1 MSLLFRFPLNGNLTN
16 KGQYEV
22 SLINSN
28 ATVGTGT
35 KFNNGYSFNGTS
47 AFLTTNKKCSDLFS
61 NGDSFSISVF
71 VSIAA
76 YPTTQTGIVCCNQYQ
91 QQGFGIGLRT
101 TGVPVLMIMGTSE
114 GKEVSANKA
123 IPLNTWTHLA
133 YTYNAENKKAQ
144 LYMDGLVI
152 ASATP
157 TFNWVSGSNTFAIGK
172 NTQGGWGGFFKGNI
186 KDVRVYN
193 ETLSVSEIKEISKDC
208 FAYYD
213 FNYIMDNK
221 CFDSSGNSNTGI
233 INGTSTL
240 SEDTRS
246 GLNSMEFSGTN
257 YINTGIRSQEWGF
270 SNCDRSIEMWVYLQ
284 GTANH
289 KLIGT
294 LSYSLEIY
302 YTGAAIRFVQWD
314 NHGSSSSNKMNVSA
328 NVSANSWHHIVLTW
342 NSSTLILYVDG
353 VAKGTNNGDTT
364 TTNKTT
370 TDNINIGGNI
380 YKFGSN
386 ITGLTG
392 KIALVKIYDSCL
404 SATDIADLYSVKG
417 FVSDEGELFVYQLD
431 EIEGNTSDV
440 VDFNGVSAANAFDEN
455 PVYRLYSPI
464 EYLTFSGSST
474 QLIDTGYKPNNNT
487 TVEVKANTTGTGKW
501 IYGGRESTS
510 KNIYGLYIN
519 SGTSLWFQYNNG
531 GESAA
536 VPNIINTDRVI
547 KTDKNV
553 LYIDGAVKQTKDIAT
568 FQSPVNMYIGTINTN
583 GSLDGRYFT
592 GKIYYFKIWDN
603 GTLVRSYIPCIRKS
617 DNKVGFYEEVNG
629 DFVGNGFTTTL
640 SGIENENYFEVY
652 EDKLVSKNFIEL

>member
-16 KGQYEV
+16 KGQSEV
-22 SLINSN
+22 SLTNSN
-28 ATVGTGT
+28 ASVGTGT

-47 AFLTTNKKCSDLFS
+47 AFLATNKKCSDLFS
-61 NGDSFSISVF
+61 SGDSFSISVF
-71 VSIAA
+71 VSIVA
-76 YPTTQTGIVCCNQYQ
+76 YPTSQTGIICCNQYQ
-91 QQGFGIGLRT
+91 QQGFGIGLKT
-101 TGVPVLMIMGTSE
+101 TGIPVLMIMGTSA
-114 GKEVSANKA
+114 GNEVSANKA

-133 YTYNAENKKAQ
+133 YTYNSITKKAQ
-144 LYMDGLVI
+144 LYMDGTVV
-152 ASATP
+152 ASVTP
-157 TFNWVSGSNTFAIGK
+157 SFEWVSGSNTFAIGK
-172 NTQGGWGGFFKGNI
+172 NTQDGWGGFFKGNI
-186 KDVRVYN
+186 KDIRVYN
-193 ETLSVSEIKEISKDC
+193 ETLSISEVKEICKDC

-221 CFDSSGNSNTGI
+221 CFDASGNLNTGI

-246 GLNSMEFSGTN
+246 GLNAMEFTGTN
-257 YINTGIRSQEWGF
+257 YVNTGIQSKEWGF
-270 SNCDRSIEMWVYLQ
+270 SNSAKSVEIWTYLN
-284 GTANH
+284 GTDQH

-294 LSYSLEIY
+294 LHYSWQIR
-302 YTGAAIRFVQWD
+302 YTGTAIQFVQWD
-314 NHGSSSSNKMNVSA
+314 SSGGLTNTMNLLTAVSA
-328 NVSANSWHHIVLTW
+328 NAWHHIIVTWDNTKLVLY
-342 NSSTLILYVDG
+342 IDG
-353 VAKGTNNGDTT
+353 VAKVTKSATT
-364 TTNKTT
+364 TATNKVVL
-370 TDNINIGGNI
+370 DNINIGGNI

-386 ITGLTG
+386 VSGLNG

-404 SATDIADLYSVKG
+404 SAADVADLYSVKG

-440 VDFNGVSAANAFDEN
+440 VDFNGVSVANAFDEN
-455 PVYRLYSPI
+455 PIYRLYSPI

-531 GESAA
+531 GGSAA
-536 VPNIINTDRVI
+536 VPNIVNEDRVI
-547 KTDKNV
+547 KTDKNI
-553 LYIDGAVKQTKDIAT
+553 LYIDGAVKQTKDVAT
-568 FQSPVNMYIGTINTN
+568 FQSTVNMYIGTINTN

>member
-47 AFLTTNKKCSDLFS
+47 AFLATNKKCSDLFS
-61 NGDSFSISVF
+61 SGDSFSISVF

-76 YPTTQTGIVCCNQYQ
+76 YPTASTGIVCCNQYQ
-91 QQGFGIGLRT
+91 QQGFGIGLKT

-172 NTQGGWGGFFKGNI
+172 NTQGGWDGFFKGNI

-246 GLNSMEFSGTN
+246 GLNSMEFTGTN
-257 YINTGIRSQEWGF
+257 YINTGIQSKEWGF
-270 SNCDRSIEMWVYLQ
+270 SNSSKSVEIWTYLN
-284 GTANH
+284 GTDPH

-294 LSYSLEIY
+294 LNYSWQIR
-302 YTGAAIRFVQWD
+302 YTGTAIQFVQWD
-314 NHGSSSSNKMNVSA
+314 SSGGSSNTMNLATTVSA
-328 NVSANSWHHIVLTW
+328 NAWHHIIVTWDNTKLVLY
-342 NSSTLILYVDG
+342 IDG
-353 VAKGTNNGDTT
+353 VAKVTKSATAT
-364 TTNKTT
+364 ATNKIVS
-370 TDNINIGGNI
+370 DNINIGGNI

-386 ITGLTG
+386 VSGLNG
-392 KIALVKIYDSCL
+392 KIALVKLYDSCL
-404 SATDIADLYSVKG
+404 SATDVSDLYSVKG
-417 FVSDEGELFVYQLD
+417 FVSDESELFVYQLD

-455 PVYRLYSPI
+455 SIYRIYSPI
-464 EYLTFSGSST
+464 EYLNFTGTST

-487 TVEVKANTTGTGKW
+487 TVEVKTDVTGTGKW
-501 IYGGRESTS
+501 LCGGRESTA

-519 SGTSLWFQYNNG
+519 SGTNLWYQYSVG
-531 GESAA
+531 GSSAA
-536 VPNIINTDRVI
+536 TPDLVNTDRII
-547 KTDKNV
+547 KTDKNI
-553 LYIDGAVKQTKDIAT
+553 LYVDGVVKQTKDIVT
-568 FQSPVNMYIGTINTN
+568 FQSPANMYIGTINTN

-603 GTLVRSYIPCIRKS
+603 GTLVRSYLPCIRKS

-652 EDKLVSKNFIEL
+652 EYKLVSKNFIEL

>member
-16 KGQYEV
+16 KGQSEV
-22 SLINSN
+22 SLTNSN
-28 ATVGTGT
+28 ASVGTGT

-61 NGDSFSISVF
+61 SGDSFSISVF
-71 VSIAA
+71 VSISA
-76 YPTTQTGIVCCNQYQ
+76 YPTSATGIVCCNQYQ
-91 QQGFGIGLRT
+91 QQGFGIGLKT
-101 TGVPVLMIMGTSE
+101 TGIPVLMIMGTSAGHE
-114 GKEVSANKA
+114 TSASKA

-133 YTYNAENKKAQ
+133 YTYNSENKKAQ
-144 LYMDGLVI
+144 LYMDGTVV
-152 ASATP
+152 ASVTP
-157 TFNWVSGSNTFAIGK
+157 SFDWVSGSNTFVIGK
-172 NTQGGWGGFFKGNI
+172 NTQGGWSGYFNGNI

-193 ETLSVSEIKEISKDC
+193 ETLSLSEIKEIGKDC

-213 FNYIMDNK
+213 FNYIIDNK
-221 CFDSSGNSNTGI
+221 CFDASGNSNTGI

-246 GLNSMEFSGTN
+246 GLNSMEFTGTN
-257 YINTGIRSQEWGF
+257 YINTGIQSKEWGF
-270 SNCDRSIEMWVYLQ
+270 SNSAKSVEIWTYLN
-284 GTANH
+284 GTDQH

-294 LSYSLEIY
+294 LNYSWQIR
-302 YTGAAIRFVQWD
+302 YTGTAIQFVQWD
-314 NHGSSSSNKMNVSA
+314 SSGGSTNTMNLATTVSA
-328 NVSANSWHHIVLTW
+328 NAWHHIIVTWDNTKLVLY
-342 NSSTLILYVDG
+342 IDG
-353 VAKGTNNGDTT
+353 VAKVTKSATT
-364 TTNKTT
+364 TATNKIVS
-370 TDNINIGGNI
+370 DNINIGGNI

-386 ITGLTG
+386 VSGLNG
-392 KIALVKIYDSCL
+392 KIALVKLYDSCL
-404 SATDIADLYSVKG
+404 SATDVSDLYSVKG
-417 FVSDEGELFVYQLD
+417 FVSNESELFVYQLD

-455 PVYRLYSPI
+455 SIYRIYSPI
-464 EYLTFSGSST
+464 EYLNFTGTST

-487 TVEVKANTTGTGKW
+487 TVEVKTNVTGTGKW
-501 IYGGRESTS
+501 LCGGRESTA

-519 SGTSLWFQYNNG
+519 SGTNLWYQYSVG
-531 GESAA
+531 GSSAA
-536 VPNIINTDRVI
+536 TPDLVNTDRII
-547 KTDKNV
+547 KTDKNI
-553 LYIDGAVKQTKDIAT
+553 LYVDGAVKQTKDVAT
-568 FQSPVNMYIGTINTN
+568 FQSPANMYIGTINTN

>member
-1 MSLLFRFPLNGNLTN
+1 MNL
-16 KGQYEV
+16 V
-22 SLINSN
+22 
-28 ATVGTGT
+28 
-35 KFNNGYSFNGTS
+35 
-47 AFLTTNKKCSDLFS
+47 TT
-61 NGDSFSISVF
+61 
-71 VSIAA
+71 
-76 YPTTQTGIVCCNQYQ
+76 
-91 QQGFGIGLRT
+91 
-101 TGVPVLMIMGTSE
+101 
-114 GKEVSANKA
+114 VSANA
-123 IPLNTWTHLA
+123 
-133 YTYNAENKKAQ
+133 
-144 LYMDGLVI
+144 
-152 ASATP
+152 
-157 TFNWVSGSNTFAIGK
+157 
-172 NTQGGWGGFFKGNI
+172 
-186 KDVRVYN
+186 
-193 ETLSVSEIKEISKDC
+193 
-208 FAYYD
+208 
-213 FNYIMDNK
+213 
-221 CFDSSGNSNTGI
+221 
-233 INGTSTL
+233 
-240 SEDTRS
+240 
-246 GLNSMEFSGTN
+246 
-257 YINTGIRSQEWGF
+257 
-270 SNCDRSIEMWVYLQ
+270 
-284 GTANH
+284 
-289 KLIGT
+289 
-294 LSYSLEIY
+294 
-302 YTGAAIRFVQWD
+302 
-314 NHGSSSSNKMNVSA
+314 
-328 NVSANSWHHIVLTW
+328 WHHIIVTWDNTKLVLY
-342 NSSTLILYVDG
+342 IDG
-353 VAKGTNNGDTT
+353 VAKVTRSATT
-364 TTNKTT
+364 TATNKIVS
-370 TDNINIGGNI
+370 DNINIGGNI

-386 ITGLTG
+386 VSGLNG
-392 KIALVKIYDSCL
+392 KIALVKLYDSCL
-404 SATDIADLYSVKG
+404 SATDVSDLYSVKG
-417 FVSDEGELFVYQLD
+417 FVSDESELFVYQLD

-531 GESAA
+531 GGYAA

>member
-16 KGQYEV
+16 KGQSEV
-22 SLINSN
+22 SLTNSN
-28 ATVGTGT
+28 ASVGTGT

-47 AFLTTNKKCSDLFS
+47 AFLATNKKCSDLFS
-61 NGDSFSISVF
+61 SGESFSISVF

-76 YPTTQTGIVCCNQYQ
+76 YPTSQTGIVCCNQYQ
-91 QQGFGIGLRT
+91 QQGFGIGLKT
-101 TGVPVLMIMGTSE
+101 TGIPVLIIMGTSA

-133 YTYNAENKKAQ
+133 YTYDSITKKAQ
-144 LYMDGLVI
+144 LYMDGTVVASVI
-152 ASATP
+152 PS
-157 TFNWVSGSNTFAIGK
+157 FEWVSGSNTFAIGK
-172 NTQGGWGGFFKGNI
+172 NTQGGWSGYFNGNI

-233 INGTSTL
+233 INGASTL
-240 SEDTRS
+240 SEDTKS
-246 GLNSMEFSGTN
+246 GLNSMEFTGTD
-257 YINTGIRSQEWGF
+257 YINTGIQSKEWGF
-270 SNCDRSIEMWVYLQ
+270 SNSSKSVEIWTYLN
-284 GTANH
+284 GTDQH

-294 LSYSLEIY
+294 LKYSWQIR
-302 YTGAAIRFVQWD
+302 YTGTAIQFVQWD
-314 NHGSSSSNKMNVSA
+314 SSGNSTNTMNLATTVSA
-328 NVSANSWHHIVLTW
+328 NTWHHIIVTWDNTKLVLY
-342 NSSTLILYVDG
+342 IDG
-353 VAKGTNNGDTT
+353 VAKVTKSATT
-364 TTNKTT
+364 TATNKVVS
-370 TDNINIGGNI
+370 DNINIGGNI

-386 ITGLTG
+386 VSGLNG

-404 SATDIADLYSVKG
+404 SAADVADLYSVKG

-455 PVYRLYSPI
+455 PIYRLYSPI
-464 EYLTFSGSST
+464 EYLNFTGTST
-474 QLIDTGYKPNNNT
+474 QLINTGYKPNNNT
-487 TVEVKANTTGTGKW
+487 TVEVKTNVTGTGKW
-501 IYGGRESTS
+501 LYGGRENTS
-510 KNIYGLYIN
+510 KNIYGLYITG
-519 SGTSLWFQYNNG
+519 GTNLWYQYSVG
-531 GESAA
+531 GSSAA
-536 VPNIINTDRVI
+536 TPDLVNTDRII

-553 LYIDGAVKQTKDIAT
+553 LYVDGVAKQTKDTAT
-568 FQSPVNMYIGTINTN
+568 FQSSVNMYIGTINTS
-583 GSLDGRYFT
+583 GSLDTRYFT
-592 GKIYYFKIWDN
+592 GKIYYFKIWED

>member
-47 AFLTTNKKCSDLFS
+47 AFLATNKKCSDLFS
-61 NGDSFSISVF
+61 SGDSFSISVF
-71 VSIAA
+71 VSITA
-76 YPTTQTGIVCCNQYQ
+76 YPTTSTGIVCCNQYQ

-114 GKEVSANKA
+114 GKEVSANKT

-133 YTYNAENKKAQ
+133 YAYNAENKKAQ

-152 ASATP
+152 ASVTP

-172 NTQGGWGGFFKGNI
+172 NTQGGWDGFFKGNI

-246 GLNSMEFSGTN
+246 GLNSMEFTGTN
-257 YINTGIRSQEWGF
+257 YINTGIQSKEWGF
-270 SNCDRSIEMWVYLQ
+270 SNSSKSVEIWTYLN
-284 GTANH
+284 GTNPH

-294 LSYSLEIY
+294 LNYSWQIR
-302 YTGAAIRFVQWD
+302 YTGTAIQFVQWD
-314 NHGSSSSNKMNVSA
+314 SSGGSSNTMNLATTVSA
-328 NVSANSWHHIVLTW
+328 NAWHHIIVTWDNTKLVLY
-342 NSSTLILYVDG
+342 IDG
-353 VAKGTNNGDTT
+353 VAKVTKSATT
-364 TTNKTT
+364 TATNKIVS
-370 TDNINIGGNI
+370 DNINIGGNI

-386 ITGLTG
+386 VSGLNG
-392 KIALVKIYDSCL
+392 KIALVKLYDSCL
-404 SATDIADLYSVKG
+404 SATDVSDLYSVKG
-417 FVSDEGELFVYQLD
+417 FVSDESELFVYQLD

-455 PVYRLYSPI
+455 SIYRIYSPI
-464 EYLTFSGSST
+464 EYLNFTGTST

-487 TVEVKANTTGTGKW
+487 TVEVKTNVTGTGKW
-501 IYGGRESTS
+501 LCGGRESTV

-519 SGTSLWFQYNNG
+519 SGTNLWYQYSVG
-531 GESAA
+531 GSSAA
-536 VPNIINTDRVI
+536 TPDLVNTDRII
-547 KTDKNV
+547 KTDKNI
-553 LYIDGAVKQTKDIAT
+553 LYVDGVVKQTKDIVT
-568 FQSPVNMYIGTINTN
+568 FQSPANMYIGTINTN

-603 GTLVRSYIPCIRKS
+603 GTLVRSYLPCIRKS

>member
-47 AFLTTNKKCSDLFS
+47 AFLATNKKCSDLFS
-61 NGDSFSISVF
+61 SGDSFSISVF

-76 YPTTQTGIVCCNQYQ
+76 YPTTSTGIVCCNQYQ

-101 TGVPVLMIMGTSE
+101 TGVPVLMIMGTSD

-172 NTQGGWGGFFKGNI
+172 NTQGGWDGFFKGNI

-246 GLNSMEFSGTN
+246 GLNSMEFTGTN
-257 YINTGIRSQEWGF
+257 YINTGIQSKEWGF
-270 SNCDRSIEMWVYLQ
+270 SNSSKSVEIWTYLN
-284 GTANH
+284 GTDPH

-294 LSYSLEIY
+294 LNYSWQIR
-302 YTGAAIRFVQWD
+302 YTGTAIQFVQWD
-314 NHGSSSSNKMNVSA
+314 SLGGSSNTMNLATTVSA
-328 NVSANSWHHIVLTW
+328 NAWHHIIVTWDNTKLVLY
-342 NSSTLILYVDG
+342 IDG
-353 VAKGTNNGDTT
+353 VAKVTKSATT
-364 TTNKTT
+364 TATNKVVS
-370 TDNINIGGNI
+370 DNINIGGNI

-386 ITGLTG
+386 VSGLNG
-392 KIALVKIYDSCL
+392 KIALVKLYDSCL
-404 SATDIADLYSVKG
+404 SATDVSDLYSVKG
-417 FVSDEGELFVYQLD
+417 FVSDESELFVYQLD

-455 PVYRLYSPI
+455 SIYRIYSPI
-464 EYLTFSGSST
+464 EYLNFTGTST

-487 TVEVKANTTGTGKW
+487 TVEVKTNVTGTGKW
-501 IYGGRESTS
+501 LCGGRESTA

-519 SGTSLWFQYNNG
+519 SGTNLWYQYSVG
-531 GESAA
+531 GSSAA
-536 VPNIINTDRVI
+536 TPDLVNTDRII
-547 KTDKNV
+547 KTDKNI
-553 LYIDGAVKQTKDIAT
+553 LYVDGVVKQTKDVAT
-568 FQSPVNMYIGTINTN
+568 FQSTVNMYIGTINTN

-603 GTLVRSYIPCIRKS
+603 ETLVRSYIPCIRKS

>member
-47 AFLTTNKKCSDLFS
+47 AFLATNKKCSDLFS
-61 NGDSFSISVF
+61 SGDSFSISVF

-76 YPTTQTGIVCCNQYQ
+76 YPTTSTGIVCCNQYQ

-152 ASATP
+152 ASVTP

-172 NTQGGWGGFFKGNI
+172 NTQGGWDGFFKGNI

-246 GLNSMEFSGTN
+246 GLNSMEFTGTN
-257 YINTGIRSQEWGF
+257 YINTGIQSKEWGF
-270 SNCDRSIEMWVYLQ
+270 SNSSKSVEIWTYLN
-284 GTANH
+284 GTDPH

-294 LSYSLEIY
+294 LNYSWQIR
-302 YTGAAIRFVQWD
+302 YTGTAIQFVQWD
-314 NHGSSSSNKMNVSA
+314 SSGGSSNTMNLATTVSA
-328 NVSANSWHHIVLTW
+328 NAWHHIIVTWDNTKLVLY
-342 NSSTLILYVDG
+342 IDG
-353 VAKGTNNGDTT
+353 VAKVTKSATT
-364 TTNKTT
+364 TATNKIVS
-370 TDNINIGGNI
+370 DNINIGGNI

-386 ITGLTG
+386 VSGLNG
-392 KIALVKIYDSCL
+392 KIALVKLYDSCL
-404 SATDIADLYSVKG
+404 SATDVSDLYSVKG
-417 FVSDEGELFVYQLD
+417 FVSDESELFVYQLD

-455 PVYRLYSPI
+455 SIYRIYSPI
-464 EYLTFSGSST
+464 EYLNFTGTST

-487 TVEVKANTTGTGKW
+487 TVEVKTNVTGTGKW
-501 IYGGRESTS
+501 LCGGRESTA

-519 SGTSLWFQYNNG
+519 SGTNLWYQYSVG
-531 GESAA
+531 GSSAA
-536 VPNIINTDRVI
+536 TPDLVNTDRII
-547 KTDKNV
+547 KTDKNI
-553 LYIDGAVKQTKDIAT
+553 LYVDGVVKQTKDIVT
-568 FQSPVNMYIGTINTN
+568 FQSPANMYIGTINTN

-603 GTLVRSYIPCIRKS
+603 GTLVRSYLPCIRKS

>member
-47 AFLTTNKKCSDLFS
+47 AFLATNKKCSDLFS
-61 NGDSFSISVF
+61 SGDSFSISVF

-76 YPTTQTGIVCCNQYQ
+76 YPTTSTGIVCCNQYQ

-152 ASATP
+152 ASATS

-172 NTQGGWGGFFKGNI
+172 NTQGGWDGFFKGNI

-193 ETLSVSEIKEISKDC
+193 ETLSVSEIKETSKDC

-246 GLNSMEFSGTN
+246 GLNSMEFTGTN
-257 YINTGIRSQEWGF
+257 YINTGIQSKEWGF
-270 SNCDRSIEMWVYLQ
+270 SNSSKSVEIWTYLN
-284 GTANH
+284 GTDPH

-294 LSYSLEIY
+294 LNYSWQIR
-302 YTGAAIRFVQWD
+302 YTGTAIQFVQWD
-314 NHGSSSSNKMNVSA
+314 SSGGSSNTMNLATTVSA
-328 NVSANSWHHIVLTW
+328 NAWHHIIVTWDNTKLVLY
-342 NSSTLILYVDG
+342 IDG
-353 VAKGTNNGDTT
+353 VAKVTKSATT
-364 TTNKTT
+364 TATNKIVS
-370 TDNINIGGNI
+370 DNINIGGNI

-386 ITGLTG
+386 VSGLNG
-392 KIALVKIYDSCL
+392 KIALVKLYDSCL
-404 SATDIADLYSVKG
+404 SATDVSDLYSVKG
-417 FVSDEGELFVYQLD
+417 FVSDESELFVYQLD

-455 PVYRLYSPI
+455 SIYRIYSPI
-464 EYLTFSGSST
+464 EYLNFTGTST

-487 TVEVKANTTGTGKW
+487 TVEVKTNVTGTGKW
-501 IYGGRESTS
+501 LCGGRESTA

-519 SGTSLWFQYNNG
+519 SGTNLWYQYSVG
-531 GESAA
+531 GSSAA
-536 VPNIINTDRVI
+536 TPDLVNTDRII
-547 KTDKNV
+547 KTDKNI
-553 LYIDGAVKQTKDIAT
+553 LYVDGVVKQTKDVAT
-568 FQSPVNMYIGTINTN
+568 FQSTVNMYIGTINTN

-603 GTLVRSYIPCIRKS
+603 GTLVRSYLPCIRKS

>member
-16 KGQYEV
+16 KGQSEV
-22 SLINSN
+22 SLTNAN

-47 AFLTTNKKCSDLFS
+47 AFLSTNKKCSDLFS
-61 NGDSFSISVF
+61 SGESFSISVF
-71 VSIAA
+71 VSIIT
-76 YPTTQTGIVCCNQYQ
+76 YPTAASGIVCCNQYQ
-91 QQGFGIGLRT
+91 QQGFGIGLKT
-101 TGVPVLMIMGTSE
+101 TGIPVLMIMGTSA

-133 YTYNAENKKAQ
+133 YTYDSITKKAQ
-144 LYMDGLVI
+144 LYMDGTVV
-152 ASATP
+152 ASVTP
-157 TFNWVSGSNTFAIGK
+157 SFDWVSGSNTFAIGK

-221 CFDSSGNSNTGI
+221 CFDASGNSNTGI

-240 SEDTRS
+240 SEDTKS
-246 GLNSMEFSGTN
+246 GLNSMEFTGTN
-257 YINTGIRSQEWGF
+257 YINTGVQSKEWGF
-270 SNCDRSIEMWVYLQ
+270 SNSSKSVEIWTYLN
-284 GTANH
+284 GTDPH

-294 LSYSLEIY
+294 LNYSWQIR
-302 YTGAAIRFVQWD
+302 YTGTAIQFVQWD
-314 NHGSSSSNKMNVSA
+314 SSGGSTNTMNLSTTVSA
-328 NVSANSWHHIVLTW
+328 NAWHHIIVTWDNTKLVLY
-342 NSSTLILYVDG
+342 IDG
-353 VAKGTNNGDTT
+353 VAKATRSATT
-364 TTNKTT
+364 TATNKTVS
-370 TDNINIGGNI
+370 DNINIGGNI

-386 ITGLTG
+386 VSGLNG

-404 SATDIADLYSVKG
+404 SAADVADLYSVKG

-455 PVYRLYSPI
+455 SIYRLYSPI
-464 EYLTFSGSST
+464 EYLNFTGTLT

-487 TVEVKANTTGTGKW
+487 TVEIKANTTGTGRW
-501 IYGGRESTS
+501 IYGGRENTS
-510 KNIYGLYIN
+510 KNIYGVYIN

-531 GESAA
+531 GGSAA
-536 VPNIINTDRVI
+536 VPNIVNTDRII
-547 KTDKNV
+547 KTDKNI
-553 LYIDGAVKQTKDIAT
+553 LYIDGVVKQTKDVAT
-568 FQSPVNMYIGTINTN
+568 FQSTVNMYIGTINTN

>member
-71 VSIAA
+71 VSIVA
-76 YPTTQTGIVCCNQYQ
+76 YPTTQTGIVCCNQYH

-208 FAYYD
+208 FVYYD

-246 GLNSMEFSGTN
+246 GLNSMEFTGTN
-257 YINTGIRSQEWGF
+257 YINTGIQSKEWGF
-270 SNCDRSIEMWVYLQ
+270 SNSSKSVEIWTYLN
-284 GTANH
+284 GTDPH

-294 LSYSLEIY
+294 LNYSWQIR
-302 YTGAAIRFVQWD
+302 YTGTAIQFIQWD
-314 NHGSSSSNKMNVSA
+314 SSGGSSNTMNLSTTVSA
-328 NVSANSWHHIVLTW
+328 NAWHHIIVTWDNTKLVLY
-342 NSSTLILYVDG
+342 IDG
-353 VAKGTNNGDTT
+353 VAKVTKSATT
-364 TTNKTT
+364 TATNKIVS
-370 TDNINIGGNI
+370 DNINIGGNI

-386 ITGLTG
+386 VSGLNG
-392 KIALVKIYDSCL
+392 KIALVKLYDSCL
-404 SATDIADLYSVKG
+404 SATDVSDLYSVKG